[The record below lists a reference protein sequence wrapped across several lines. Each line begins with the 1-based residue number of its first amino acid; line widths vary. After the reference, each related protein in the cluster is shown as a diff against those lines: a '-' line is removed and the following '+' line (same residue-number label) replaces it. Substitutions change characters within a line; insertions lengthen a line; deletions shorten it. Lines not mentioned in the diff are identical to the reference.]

1 MIVYDLYISRS
12 GRLLLGSTSKMT
24 RPTSS
29 ERRYL
34 APRAARYPSTKS
46 ATSRPR
52 CAKLC
57 VSQDCNETVGTL
69 LLAEMIKEKIP
80 ELQRLSPAEKFALA
94 IELWDELSSNPDEI
108 PVTEEQLNEMDRRF
122 EEYQRDPD
130 KVVSWEE
137 VKARI
142 LSTRP

>member
-1 MIVYDLYISRS
+1 MPQPAVGPAADCKCRADTLN
-12 GRLLLGSTSKMT
+12 L
-24 RPTSS
+24 
-29 ERRYL
+29 RR
-34 APRAARYPSTKS
+34 
-46 ATSRPR
+46 
-52 CAKLC
+52 
-57 VSQDCNETVGTL
+57 
-69 LLAEMIKEKIP
+69 MIKDKIP

-122 EEYQRDPD
+122 EEYQRYPD

-142 LSTRP
+142 LSTRS

>member
-1 MIVYDLYISRS
+1 MR
-12 GRLLLGSTSKMT
+12 
-24 RPTSS
+24 
-29 ERRYL
+29 
-34 APRAARYPSTKS
+34 
-46 ATSRPR
+46 
-52 CAKLC
+52 KLC
-57 VSQDCNETVGTL
+57 VRYFVSQDCNETVGTL

-122 EEYQRDPD
+122 EEYQRNPD
-130 KVVSWEE
+130 KVVSWED